1 MLLHGNIHFSETPQ
15 IYICMLNFRAPLPCN
30 SSLKSHRSSHLRC
43 STIKL
48 FLKISQ
54 YSQENTCVF
63 NKVAG
68 LQNVLKTY
76 YETKKKTCE
85 WFFLKPRAREH
96 ANYVHFHKSISAASN
111 MGEEGANSM
120 CIFAAGWAWVPKQEE
135 KTICVLVERNCLLF
149 YLIIVSREGN
159 QARFELLSKIF

>member
-30 SSLKSHRSSHLRC
+30 SSLKSHRSRHFRC

-76 YETKKKTCE
+76 YEIKKKTCE

-96 ANYVHFHKSISAASN
+96 ANYVHFHKSISATSN

-120 CIFAAGWAWVPKQEE
+120 CIFAAGWAWVPNGPECPNKKKKLYVYWWKE
-135 KTICVLVERNCLLF
+135 TAF
-149 YLIIVSREGN
+149 YFIWL
-159 QARFELLSKIF
+159 